1 MIQILGNFAFNS
13 YDFMPLTVLGIESS
27 CDDTSVA
34 IISDGVVLA
43 NVVSSQLKHRELG
56 GVVPELASR
65 LHLTNIAY
73 VIRETMNCAKLNNW
87 DHIDL
92 IAYTASPGL
101 LGALMV
107 GNCYAKGLALALNK
121 PIVAVNHMEGH
132 VLSLFLGS
140 EKVRFPFLCLTVS
153 GGHTQIELVE
163 GFFQR
168 IVIGKTRDD
177 AAGEAF
183 DKIAKLLGLPYPGGP
198 VIDRLAQEGNP
209 NLFTFPY
216 PNVDGFDFSFSGLKT
231 SVLYFLQNQLK
242 TDPQFIQ
249 KHQAD
254 ICASLQNRIVNFLLD
269 KLFLA
274 SEQYNIS
281 TLGIV
286 GGVSAN
292 SLLRSQFLERCE
304 QSNKQGFIPPF
315 EYCTDN
321 AAMIAYTAYQK
332 YLSNP
337 SAIND
342 HYVVARPY

>member
-1 MIQILGNFAFNS
+1 M
-13 YDFMPLTVLGIESS
+13 LTVLGIETS

-34 IISDGVVLA
+34 IISNGEVLA
-43 NVVSSQLKHRELG
+43 NVVSSQLKHRDLG

-65 LHLTNIAY
+65 LHLTNITY
-73 VIRETMNCAKLNNW
+73 VIHEALIRSKLDTLN
-87 DHIDL
+87 DIDL
-92 IAYTASPGL
+92 IAYTVAPGL
-101 LGALMV
+101 LGALMI

-121 PIVAVNHMEGH
+121 PMIAVNHMEGH
-132 VLSLFLGS
+132 VLSLFLS
-140 EKVRFPFLCLTVS
+140 NNKINFPFLCLTVS

-163 GFFQR
+163 DFFQR
-168 IVIGKTRDD
+168 TVIGKTRDD

-198 VIDRLAQEGNP
+198 VIDRLARDGNP
-209 NLFTFPY
+209 ELFNFPY
-216 PNVDGFDFSFSGLKT
+216 PNVPGFDFSFSGLKT

-242 TDPQFIQ
+242 TNPLFIQ
-249 KHQAD
+249 QHQAD

-274 SEQYNIS
+274 SEHYNIS

-292 SLLRSQFLERCE
+292 SSLRSQFLERCN

-315 EYCTDN
+315 EYSTDN
-321 AAMIAYTAYQK
+321 AAMIAFTAYQK
-332 YLSNP
+332 YLLNPTMISN
-337 SAIND
+337 
-342 HYVVARPY
+342 HYVVARPN

>member
-1 MIQILGNFAFNS
+1 MS
-13 YDFMPLTVLGIESS
+13 LTVLGIESS

-34 IISDGVVLA
+34 IVRDGIVIA
-43 NVVSSQLKHRELG
+43 NIVSSQLKHRDLG

-73 VIRETMNCAKLNNW
+73 VISEAITRSEVHTLK
-87 DHIDL
+87 DIDL
-92 IAYTASPGL
+92 IAYTSSPGL

-107 GNCYAKGLALALNK
+107 GNCFAKGLALALNK
-121 PIVAVNHMEGH
+121 PMIAVNHMEGH

-140 EKVRFPFLCLTVS
+140 EKLSFPFLCLTVS

-163 GFFQR
+163 DYFQR
-168 IVIGKTRDD
+168 TVIGKTRDD

-198 VIDRLAQEGNP
+198 VIDRLAKEGNP
-209 NLFTFPY
+209 TLFNFPY

-231 SVLYFLQNQLK
+231 SVLYFLQHQLK
-242 TDPQFIQ
+242 ADPQFIQ
-249 KHQAD
+249 NYQAD
-254 ICASLQNRIVNFLLD
+254 ICAALQYRIVNFLLD

-274 SEQYNIS
+274 SELYNIS

-292 SLLRSQFLERCE
+292 SFLRSQFIARCE

-332 YLSNP
+332 FLHNP
-337 SAIND
+337 SAVDN
-342 HYVVARPY
+342 HYVVALPY